1 MPSGKMSE
9 KADMR
14 RVNKTSLNGRVA
26 DILHNNEGASLVL
39 VTIIAIIVVTSIVV
53 LSVNVN
59 TLWASA
65 DKQYYQDQAY
75 EASKSLGSAID
86 TLISNQKLT
95 LADYSGTVMF
105 SDEFENIHV
114 KARVEDRGSGYYDVI
129 VTAKTPNEE
138 SPVAEYAYT
147 ATYYGSGKTYTRVN

>member
-1 MPSGKMSE
+1 
-9 KADMR
+9 MR
-14 RVNKTSLNGRVA
+14 RVNKTALNGRVA

-39 VTIIAIIVVTSIVV
+39 VTIIAIIVVTSVVV

-75 EASKSLGSAID
+75 ESAKSLGSAID
-86 TLISNQKLT
+86 TMISGQKLT
-95 LADYSGTVMF
+95 LSDYSGKVMF
-105 SDEFENIHV
+105 SDEFENIYV
-114 KARVEDRGSGYYDVI
+114 KARVEDRGAGYFDVI

-147 ATYYGSGKTYTRVN
+147 ATYYGSGKIYTRVN